1 MAAPPPPRFVP
12 HDDTEDEVVVI
23 EEHSP
28 PPRRHKSKSHRRRSS
43 SARRESGFREV
54 DPDRFAG
61 GDAPLRDGTPDE
73 QRRTIDRFFT
83 PDAEFVHPFCI
94 APRFSEGDLVLPGL
108 RRLSSRD
115 ALRGIFQWYRML
127 SPKIVIDIDTAYK
140 MYLDMRQVF
149 SIWFA
154 PGYHARVRLVTVLDL
169 VPCDLG
175 AHRNGE
181 PQVIARREDTDG
193 GEKAPQQPGSTAT
206 GGRSQQ
212 VWRISRQ
219 EDLYQVNEFLKFTG
233 PYWWCVWRPLWFL
246 FQLFATAISVF
257 LSLFVALSPWAFQQN
272 PAPGGV
278 ESTVQQVETYHDDK
292 DDEVKP
298 DKPDGKTA
306 SHSAPA
312 SGEDSSSGSG
322 GSGAAGRTN
331 GNSQAANSK
340 AHPSTPPRKSWKGGK
355 KDGR

>member
-1 MAAPPPPRFVP
+1 MENPEQEIR
-12 HDDTEDEVVVI
+12 HVV
-23 EEHSP
+23 
-28 PPRRHKSKSHRRRSS
+28 RS
-43 SARRESGFREV
+43 
-54 DPDRFAG
+54 
-61 GDAPLRDGTPDE
+61 LCQGTPDE
-73 QRRTIDRFFT
+73 QRRTIDRYFT

-127 SPKIVIDIDTAYK
+127 SPKIVIDIDTALYDKERDK
-140 MYLDMRQVF
+140 MYLDMRQIF

-181 PQVIARREDTDG
+181 PQVIRQRREDTDG
-193 GEKAPQQPGSTAT
+193 GEKAHQQPGSTAT

-233 PYWWCVWRPLWFL
+233 PYWWCVWRPLWFA

-257 LSLFVALSPWAFQQN
+257 LSLFAALSPWAFQQN

-278 ESTVQQVETYHDDK
+278 EATVEQIETYHDDK

-298 DKPDGKTA
+298 DKSDGKAA
-306 SHSAPA
+306 SNSGPA
-312 SGEDSSSGSG
+312 SGEDSSSGGGG
-322 GSGAAGRTN
+322 GSGAASGRTN

-340 AHPSTPPRKSWKGGK
+340 AHPSTPPRKSGKGGK
-355 KDGR
+355 KDSR